1 MEAGQIFI
9 DKARHL
15 DALALT
21 KYMLAHHDTYYMYSD
36 GDKDVFRF
44 AFLALRKRWAVPG
57 RYVGAGGLPGRTA
70 SGDHCGLSMQVRPI
84 LHFATTERAE
94 NLIPRSFFLPALRP
108 AWRTTLHPLRASSP
122 TLSDLSFD
130 PDLFT
135 LLFSE
140 PPQAGS
146 FRSPQ
151 GLLVGQDQACGLPSP
166 SSVLQIVLTLQPL
179 CLLCL
184 IQSSLSSSTPLI
196 RPTRP
201 RSLDWATST
210 ATCLRT
216 LTTCVSSIFALACPV
231 TDPLRL
237 PLAERKRT
245 ITCRLG
251 GAQES
256 CGGEGGSSV
265 LPWRDCQVR
274 QFGFRLSLNVADFL
288 VPPPPPSL
296 LLILALVGSPVLVFE

>member
-1 MEAGQIFI
+1 
-9 DKARHL
+9 
-15 DALALT
+15 
-21 KYMLAHHDTYYMYSD
+21 MLAHHDTYYMYSD

-70 SGDHCGLSMQVRPI
+70 SGDHCGLSMQVPPI

-94 NLIPRSFFLPALRP
+94 KLINRSFLLAALRP
-108 AWRTTLHPLRASSP
+108 AWRTALHPLRASLP

-130 PDLFT
+130 PDLST
-135 LLFSE
+135 VLFAE

-151 GLLVGQDQACGLPSP
+151 GLLMGQDQACGPPSP
-166 SSVLQIVLTLQPL
+166 SSSALQIVLTLQPP
-179 CLLCL
+179 CLF
-184 IQSSLSSSTPLI
+184 QSSLSSSTPLI

-201 RSLDWATST
+201 RSLDWVTST
-210 ATCLRT
+210 ATCLRMP
-216 LTTCVSSIFALACPV
+216 TTCVSHSFALACPA

-245 ITCRLG
+245 IACRLG
-251 GAQES
+251 GSQES

-274 QFGFRLSLNVADFL
+274 RFGLPLSLTVADFL
-288 VPPPPPSL
+288 VPHPP
-296 LLILALVGSPVLVFE
+296 ILAHSSAREVPCSRIRVRFTFD